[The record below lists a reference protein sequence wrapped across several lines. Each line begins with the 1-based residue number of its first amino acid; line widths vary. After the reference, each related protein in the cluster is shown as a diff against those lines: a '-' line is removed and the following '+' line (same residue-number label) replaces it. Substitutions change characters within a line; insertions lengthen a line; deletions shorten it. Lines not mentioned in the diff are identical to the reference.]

1 MARGPRS
8 SPISLV
14 GTINVTPFVD
24 VLLVLLALTIVFAS
38 DFPGQEKSE
47 KGAVAGALGGEFEDT
62 DTIILEIAQDGS
74 IVLDGLLIEP
84 GDIPAALQ
92 QSSVERQSNLVINI
106 SSQQQVN
113 YDVVFSVLQEV
124 NASNASG
131 VTFSIYE

>member
-1 MARGPRS
+1 M
-8 SPISLV
+8 
-14 GTINVTPFVD
+14 
-24 VLLVLLALTIVFAS
+24 
-38 DFPGQEKSE
+38 
-47 KGAVAGALGGEFEDT
+47 AGALGGEFEDT

-92 QSSVERQSNLVINI
+92 QISVERQSNLVINI